1 MIKMVNMFFVRVMMS
16 TLVIIL
22 TSVRLKKLL
31 YGRTIRMMTNVAFI
45 QSSIMMKT
53 MIARMMLMRHRLLYI
68 HDDDR

>member
-22 TSVRLKKLL
+22 RSVRLKKLL

-45 QSSIMMKT
+45 Q
-53 MIARMMLMRHRLLYI
+53 YVYNDEN
-68 HDDDR
+68 DDC